1 MRAALYGEPAEEHG
15 DAFPVFPCM
24 RTLILVAL
32 LAAGAA
38 LAADYRLDPGA
49 SVHAGT
55 LKVEPTVQG
64 PAGASLRYEIRT
76 TREGAGGR
84 SNSSQSGNVRLGED
98 GSAKLASTSISVTPA
113 DRYHI
118 HVKLLERGRVVAE
131 EEVRYPD

>member
-1 MRAALYGEPAEEHG
+1 MRFL
-15 DAFPVFPCM
+15 
-24 RTLILVAL
+24 LLSLLVA
-32 LAAGAA
+32 GSGA
-38 LAADYRLDPGA
+38 LAADYRVDPGA

-64 PAGASLRYEIRT
+64 PAGAALRYEIRT

-98 GSAKLASTSISVTPA
+98 GSAKLATTSVSVTPQ
-113 DRYHI
+113 DRYRI